1 MTLRVEQGKGQKDRY
16 AMLSPL
22 LLERLRVWWRVAR
35 AQGKML
41 EGGWLF
47 PGLNPVEPLSTRQLN
62 RAIHAAANEAGIDKS
77 ISMHSLR
84 HAFATHLLEQ
94 KVDIRLIQVL
104 LGHKKLETTA
114 LYTQVATDILREVVS
129 PLEKLNSA

>member
-41 EGGWLF
+41 DGGWLF
-47 PGLNPVEPLSTRQLN
+47 PGLDPIEHLSTRQLN
-62 RAIHAAANEAGIDKS
+62 RAIHAAADEAGIDKR
-77 ISMHSLR
+77 ISMHSS
-84 HAFATHLLEQ
+84 APQ
-94 KVDIRLIQVL
+94 
-104 LGHKKLETTA
+104 
-114 LYTQVATDILREVVS
+114 
-129 PLEKLNSA
+129 PLPPTCWSRRSTSA